1 MNAAGSSHRMSRF
14 VTGAMSEMLPKC
26 SAVSGTVN
34 TMAPRLIAAT
44 PKKGAAHRRALLG
57 TCASQALLHRC
68 PKSRM
73 PKVDRKENCRP
84 ALAAA

>member
-1 MNAAGSSHRMSRF
+1 MRENR
-14 VTGAMSEMLPKC
+14 PKYP
-26 SAVSGTVN
+26 ADSGTVN

-73 PKVDRKENCRP
+73 PQVDRKENCRP